1 MALANFLQ
9 NKRNEILAI
18 SKKHGAF
25 NLRIFG
31 SVVRGEYDD
40 LSDIDILVDVVTG
53 TSLFDLGGLSVELE
67 NLLGRK
73 VDIVTERGLRTR
85 IRDKIL
91 KEAKPL

>member
-1 MALANFLQ
+1 MTLAKFLQ
-9 NKRNEILAI
+9 NNRDEILAI

-25 NLRIFG
+25 NIRIFG
-31 SVVRGEYDD
+31 SIARDEYDD
-40 LSDIDILVDVVTG
+40 LSDIDILVDVESG
-53 TSLFDLGGLSVELE
+53 TSLFDLGGLSTELE

-73 VDIVTERGLRTR
+73 VDIVTERGLRNR

>member
-31 SVVRGEYDD
+31 SVARGEYDD
-40 LSDIDILVDVVTG
+40 LSDIDILVDVETG
-53 TSLFDLGGLSVELE
+53 TSLFDLGGLSIELE
-67 NLLGRK
+67 NLLGKK
-73 VDIVTERGLRTR
+73 VDIVTERGLRNR